1 MEVAGPSVDNTTN
14 GERSG
19 RDNFANRKRERGESN
34 SPPAVPGTFI
44 DFISNASSIV

>member
-14 GERSG
+14 GETSG

-34 SPPAVPGTFI
+34 SPAVPGTLI
-44 DFISNASSIV
+44 DFTSNASSII